1 MARRGRHPA
10 RIGCGRRDARG
21 ARAAARGRVAGGVDV
36 VGFGAFRFRLGRR
49 RRGRVAPLEGA
60 ARARGFPRA
69 SGRPRRV
76 GRVRVEFRRAEIAGV
91 VRGGPPPR
99 AVGRFTKNKK
109 QRRGRRRR
117 RAARVRPEGVHR
129 VLPVPAPF
137 SSAHAHDRD
146 FAAAVG
152 RGRARRVAAR
162 RGRGSC
168 RAPARALRRSRA
180 GVCEAG
186 AGFVDARRLFAAQLL
201 PRAHEAAGEPRAD
214 HARTRR
220 GDAFGRTR
228 YRDDERGVR
237 GGSPANARRRRQPR
251 RGVQSQISSASRR
264 PGGGGESAEARP
276 GGVRRAG
283 RDDSS
288 GYRARASRGVRASIG
303 RRGHRGRAG
312 GPNLRRAGLPRRAPR
327 CRALPRD
334 LRARRRERPGPR
346 GQGQGAAGH
355 TRAQYG

>member
-1 MARRGRHPA
+1 MRRRVATSAWRAADVTRRGSDVAAATRV
-10 RIGCGRRDARG
+10 
-21 ARAAARGRVAGGVDV
+21 ARALQRVGASRAASTSSGSGPSAFDWDDDDE
-36 VGFGAFRFRLGRR
+36 VGST
-49 RRGRVAPLEGA
+49 PLEGA

-117 RAARVRPEGVHR
+117 ARRPRTPRSRVHR

-162 RGRGSC
+162 RGRGSR

-201 PRAHEAAGEPRAD
+201 PQELTKLQENLEPITHE
-214 HARTRR
+214 HAEVTLSEEL
-220 GDAFGRTR
+220 DIVTTNEVF
-228 YRDDERGVR
+228 
-237 GGSPANARRRRQPR
+237 
-251 RGVQSQISSASRR
+251 
-264 PGGGGESAEARP
+264 
-276 GGVRRAG
+276 
-283 RDDSS
+283 
-288 GYRARASRGVRASIG
+288 
-303 RRGHRGRAG
+303 AG
-312 GPNLRRAGLPRRAPR
+312 GLPERPSPPPASPR
-327 CRALPRD
+327 CTKPN
-334 LRARRRERPGPR
+334 
-346 GQGQGAAGH
+346 
-355 TRAQYG
+355 